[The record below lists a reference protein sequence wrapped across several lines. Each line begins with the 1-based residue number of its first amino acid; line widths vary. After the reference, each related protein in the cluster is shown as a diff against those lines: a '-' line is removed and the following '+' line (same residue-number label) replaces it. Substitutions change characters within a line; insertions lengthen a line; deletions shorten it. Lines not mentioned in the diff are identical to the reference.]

1 MARTVPSKLSSALP
15 KPNTDPGFVL
25 NPGQRRADILLTGNQ
40 RHTLLAGGVRSGKT
54 AILVR
59 AVLTRAVRVPNS
71 RHAILRFRDN
81 AVRASIALD
90 TLPKMAR
97 WCFPGLKL
105 TEHRQDKFF
114 ALPNGSEIWL
124 GGLDDKERV
133 DKILGTEFVTILF
146 NECSQIPYSSVL
158 TARTRLAQQ
167 VEGLKQRAYYDMNPS
182 GTGHWTYHEFAEGRD
197 PVSRKPLADPEN
209 YRRAFINPNDNAANL
224 SPEFLASLANLPD
237 KQRRRFFEGQYV
249 AEVEGALWTYDGLER
264 CRVDRVPNEHPAD
277 TLARLGIGRAVV
289 AVDPSGA
296 AGEED
301 KRSDEIGISVVGR
314 AGKRAYVLADCTLRA
329 GPEQWAKAVVKAF
342 DDWRADAIVAEKNF
356 GGAMVEAV
364 IRTARQNL
372 PVKLITASRGK
383 HVRAEP
389 VAALYEAGDVAH
401 LGRFPDLEDQLV
413 NFSSAGYTG
422 DRSPDRADA
431 MVWAM
436 SELMLERSIPTGS
449 SSIYTVRR

>member
-1 MARTVPSKLSSALP
+1 MAARSRSSSPRP
-15 KPNTDPGFVL
+15 KPTFDL
-25 NPGQRRADILLTGNQ
+25 NPGQVRATELLRGPQ
-40 RHTLLAGGVRSGKT
+40 RHTLLAGGARSGKT
-54 AILVR
+54 ALFVQAI
-59 AVLTRAVRVPNS
+59 LTRAVLGAGS
-71 RHAILRFRDN
+71 RHAILRFRAN
-81 AVRASIALD
+81 AVRSSIALD
-90 TLPKMAR
+90 TLPKITR
-97 WCFPGLKL
+97 LCFPGLRL
-105 TEHRQDKFF
+105 TEHSQDKFF

-133 DKILGTEFVTILF
+133 DKILGTEFATILF

-167 VEGLKQRAYYDMNPS
+167 VEGLRQRAYYDLNPS

-264 CRVDRVPNEHPAD
+264 CRVDPVPNEQPAD
-277 TLARLGIGRAVV
+277 TLLRLGIGRVVV

-301 KRSDEIGISVVGR
+301 KRSDEIGISVVGK
-314 AGKRAYVLADCTLRA
+314 AGKKAYVLADCTLRA
-329 GPEQWAKAVVKAF
+329 GPEQWAKAAVKAF
-342 DDWRADAIVAEKNF
+342 DDWSADTIVAERNF

-413 NFSSAGYTG
+413 NFSASGYTG
-422 DRSPDRADA
+422 ECSPDRADA
-431 MVWAM
+431 MVFGI
-436 SELMLERSIPTGS
+436 SELMLGAHIFETS
-449 SSIYTVRR
+449 SLVQTYRTRR